1 MRIAFLKFLMST
13 FALPQK
19 FQNWINK
26 RNWGLHTHQIDVLT
40 NSDRKSQ
47 LLIAPTG
54 SGKTLSGFLPTL
66 IELDRVNFSGLHTV
80 YVSPLKALAADIK
93 RNLMIP
99 IEEMGLNIKVEDRT
113 GDTTAKTKRRQRID
127 PPQILLTTPESL
139 ALLISFPEANALFAN
154 LERIIIDEIHALV
167 ENKRGHQLLLAISRL
182 QAISKNLRKLA
193 LSATVDHPQEIAGF
207 ISENDN
213 NCPIIFAE
221 PGPDPNISM
230 LQTTASPPWSGAG
243 ATYAVPDVLEQI
255 SKHKTTLIFH
265 NTRAQAEIFF
275 HNLWLNNQDNLPV
288 AIHHGSL
295 DLAQRKRV
303 EAAITKGELR
313 AVVCTGTLDL
323 GIDWNEVDLVIQVG
337 APKNIKRLVQR
348 IGRANHTYNT
358 PSKAIIVPANKFEI
372 VECQAALE
380 AVRDKDLDGEPIAS
394 GSLDVLCQ
402 HILLVAC
409 SGKILP
415 AKLFEEIKQIG
426 AYKNLTHEEFKECMG
441 FCIDGGYALKRYEQ
455 WHRLKLDHSGNLILR
470 DPRTANKIRMNVG
483 TIQDTETLKVRT
495 HRRSGGKPLGEIEE
509 AFAASLTKGDTF
521 LIGGNIVRFES
532 LREMIVEVTHNANKQ
547 PKIATFMGTKFATST
562 KLSDRILDSFEN
574 QSWKDLPADTV
585 NWLNKQK
592 EFSQLPVRNSL
603 LIETFFR
610 KSRHY
615 LVVYGFAGR
624 NANQTLG
631 LILSKKL
638 EELNLAPLGF
648 VANDYATLIWGL
660 EKVENPIQL
669 FKFSEIELGLD
680 KWFSGNALMKR
691 TFKAVASVSGLID
704 RNLPGLR
711 KSGRQTTFSS
721 DILYDTLV
729 KYDPTHLLLK
739 ITKDE
744 AMKGL
749 IDFSRIEEM
758 FKRVDD
764 NIIHK
769 NLPHVSPL
777 AAPMLLEVGTIP
789 IEGQARELLLKN
801 EANSLMKEAGL

>member
-1 MRIAFLKFLMST
+1 MST

-182 QAISKNLRKLA
+182 QSISKNLRKLA
-193 LSATVDHPQEIAGF
+193 LSATVDRPQEIAGF

-470 DPRTANKIRMNVG
+470 DPRIANKIRMNVG

-691 TFKAVASVSGLID
+691 TFKAVASISGLID

-729 KYDPTHLLLK
+729 KYDPAHLLLK

>member
-1 MRIAFLKFLMST
+1 MST

-182 QAISKNLRKLA
+182 QSISKNLRKLA

-230 LQTTASPPWSGAG
+230 LHTTASPPWSGAG

-470 DPRTANKIRMNVG
+470 DPRIANKIRMNVG

-777 AAPMLLEVGTIP
+777 AAPMLMEVGTIP

>member
-1 MRIAFLKFLMST
+1 MST

-182 QAISKNLRKLA
+182 QSISKNLRKLA

-230 LQTTASPPWSGAG
+230 LHTTASPPWSGAG

-303 EAAITKGELR
+303 EAAITEGELR

-323 GIDWNEVDLVIQVG
+323 GIDWNEVDLVMQVG

-415 AKLFEEIKQIG
+415 SKLFEEIKQIG

-470 DPRTANKIRMNVG
+470 DPRIANKIRMNVG

>member
-1 MRIAFLKFLMST
+1 MST

-182 QAISKNLRKLA
+182 QSISKNLRKLA

-415 AKLFEEIKQIG
+415 SKLFEEIKQIG

-470 DPRTANKIRMNVG
+470 DPRIANKIRMNVG

-585 NWLNKQK
+585 NWLSKQK

>member
-1 MRIAFLKFLMST
+1 MST

-182 QAISKNLRKLA
+182 QSISKNLRKLA

-455 WHRLKLDHSGNLILR
+455 WHRLKLDYSGNLILR
-470 DPRTANKIRMNVG
+470 DPRIANKIRMNVG

>member
-1 MRIAFLKFLMST
+1 MST

-19 FQNWINK
+19 FQNWIKK
-26 RNWGLHTHQIDVLT
+26 RNWALHTHQIDVLT

-99 IEEMGLNIKVEDRT
+99 IEEMGLNIRVEDRT

-182 QAISKNLRKLA
+182 QSISKNLRKLG

-470 DPRTANKIRMNVG
+470 DPRIANKIRMNVG

>member
-1 MRIAFLKFLMST
+1 MST

-182 QAISKNLRKLA
+182 QSISKNLRKLG

-230 LQTTASPPWSGAG
+230 LHTTASPPWSGAG

-441 FCIDGGYALKRYEQ
+441 FCIDGGYALNRYEQ
-455 WHRLKLDHSGNLILR
+455 WHRLKLDPSGNLILR
-470 DPRTANKIRMNVG
+470 DPRIANKIRMNVG

-521 LIGGNIVRFES
+521 LIGGKIVRFES

>member
-1 MRIAFLKFLMST
+1 MST

-113 GDTTAKTKRRQRID
+113 GDTTAKIKRRQRID

-182 QAISKNLRKLA
+182 QSISKNLRKLA
-193 LSATVDHPQEIAGF
+193 LSATVDRPQEIAGF

-441 FCIDGGYALKRYEQ
+441 FCIDGGYALNRYEQ
-455 WHRLKLDHSGNLILR
+455 WHRLKLDPSGNLILR
-470 DPRTANKIRMNVG
+470 DPRIANKIRMNVG

-521 LIGGNIVRFES
+521 LIGGKIVRFES

-585 NWLNKQK
+585 NWLSKQK

>member
-1 MRIAFLKFLMST
+1 MST

-182 QAISKNLRKLA
+182 QSISKNLRKLA

-230 LQTTASPPWSGAG
+230 LHTTASPPWSGAG

-275 HNLWLNNQDNLPV
+275 HNLWLNNQDNLPI

-470 DPRTANKIRMNVG
+470 DPRIANKIRMNVG

-574 QSWKDLPADTV
+574 QSWKDLPSDTV

>member
-1 MRIAFLKFLMST
+1 MST
-13 FALPQK
+13 YALPQK

-182 QAISKNLRKLA
+182 QSISKNLRKLA

-230 LQTTASPPWSGAG
+230 LQTTTSPPWSGAG

-303 EAAITKGELR
+303 EAAITEGELR

-441 FCIDGGYALKRYEQ
+441 FCIDGGYALNRYEQ
-455 WHRLKLDHSGNLILR
+455 WHRLKLDPSGNLILR
-470 DPRTANKIRMNVG
+470 DPRIANKIRMNVG

>member
-1 MRIAFLKFLMST
+1 MST

-182 QAISKNLRKLA
+182 QSISKNLRKLA

-303 EAAITKGELR
+303 EAAITEGELR

-323 GIDWNEVDLVIQVG
+323 GIDWNEVDLVMQVG

-470 DPRTANKIRMNVG
+470 DPRIANKIRMNVG

-521 LIGGNIVRFES
+521 LIGGKIVRFES

>member
-1 MRIAFLKFLMST
+1 MST

-182 QAISKNLRKLA
+182 QSISKNLRKLA

-323 GIDWNEVDLVIQVG
+323 GIDWNEVDLVMQVG

-455 WHRLKLDHSGNLILR
+455 WHRLKLDPSGNLILR
-470 DPRTANKIRMNVG
+470 DPRIANKIRMNVG

>member
-1 MRIAFLKFLMST
+1 MST

-182 QAISKNLRKLA
+182 QSISKNLRKLA

-243 ATYAVPDVLEQI
+243 AAYAVPNVLEQI

-275 HNLWLNNQDNLPV
+275 HNLWLNNQDNLPI

-470 DPRTANKIRMNVG
+470 DPRIANKIRMNVG

>member
-1 MRIAFLKFLMST
+1 MST

-182 QAISKNLRKLA
+182 QSISKNLRKLA
-193 LSATVDHPQEIAGF
+193 LSATVDRPQEIAGF

-303 EAAITKGELR
+303 EAAITEGELR

-470 DPRTANKIRMNVG
+470 DPRIANKIRMNVG

>member
-1 MRIAFLKFLMST
+1 MST

-182 QAISKNLRKLA
+182 QSISKNLRKLG

-323 GIDWNEVDLVIQVG
+323 GIDWNEVDLVMQVG

-470 DPRTANKIRMNVG
+470 DPRIANKIRMNVG

-615 LVVYGFAGR
+615 LVIYGFAGR

>member
-1 MRIAFLKFLMST
+1 MST

-113 GDTTAKTKRRQRID
+113 GDTTAKIKRRQRID

-182 QAISKNLRKLA
+182 QSISKNLRKLA

-230 LQTTASPPWSGAG
+230 LHTTASPPWSGAG

-470 DPRTANKIRMNVG
+470 DPRIANKIRMNVG

>member
-1 MRIAFLKFLMST
+1 MST

-182 QAISKNLRKLA
+182 QSISKNLRKLA
-193 LSATVDHPQEIAGF
+193 LSATVDRPQEIAGF

-243 ATYAVPDVLEQI
+243 ATYSVPDVLEQI

-303 EAAITKGELR
+303 EAAITEGELR

-323 GIDWNEVDLVIQVG
+323 GIDWNEVDLVMQVG

-470 DPRTANKIRMNVG
+470 DPRIANKIRMNVG

-521 LIGGNIVRFES
+521 LIGGKIVRFES

>member
-1 MRIAFLKFLMST
+1 MST

-182 QAISKNLRKLA
+182 QSISKNLRKLA

-230 LQTTASPPWSGAG
+230 LQTTTSPPWSGAG

-470 DPRTANKIRMNVG
+470 DPRIANKIRMNVG

>member
-1 MRIAFLKFLMST
+1 MST

-26 RNWGLHTHQIDVLT
+26 RNWGLHAHQIDVLT

-182 QAISKNLRKLA
+182 QSISKNLRKLA

-230 LQTTASPPWSGAG
+230 LNTTASPPWSGAG

-470 DPRTANKIRMNVG
+470 DPRIANKIRMNVG

-532 LREMIVEVTHNANKQ
+532 LREMIVEVTHKANKQ

-585 NWLNKQK
+585 SWLNKQK

-739 ITKDE
+739 ITRDE

>member
-1 MRIAFLKFLMST
+1 MST

-182 QAISKNLRKLA
+182 QSISKNLRKLA

-230 LQTTASPPWSGAG
+230 LQTTALPPWSGAG

-415 AKLFEEIKQIG
+415 SKLFEEIKQIG

-470 DPRTANKIRMNVG
+470 DPRIANKIRMNVG

>member
-1 MRIAFLKFLMST
+1 MST

-182 QAISKNLRKLA
+182 QSISKNLRKLA

-230 LQTTASPPWSGAG
+230 LHTTASPPWSGAG
-243 ATYAVPDVLEQI
+243 ATYSVPDVLEQI

-470 DPRTANKIRMNVG
+470 DPRIANKIRMNVG

>member
-1 MRIAFLKFLMST
+1 MST

-182 QAISKNLRKLA
+182 QSISKNLRKLA

-230 LQTTASPPWSGAG
+230 LHTTASPPWSGAG

-323 GIDWNEVDLVIQVG
+323 GIDWNEVDLVMQVG

-470 DPRTANKIRMNVG
+470 DPRIANKIRMNVG

>member
-1 MRIAFLKFLMST
+1 MST

-99 IEEMGLNIKVEDRT
+99 IEEMDLNIRVEDRT

-182 QAISKNLRKLA
+182 QSISKNLRKLA
-193 LSATVDHPQEIAGF
+193 LSATVDRPQEIAGF

-230 LQTTASPPWSGAG
+230 LHTTASPPWSGAG

-470 DPRTANKIRMNVG
+470 DPRIANKIRMNVG

>member
-1 MRIAFLKFLMST
+1 MST

-182 QAISKNLRKLA
+182 QSISKNLRKLA

-303 EAAITKGELR
+303 EAAITEGELR

-455 WHRLKLDHSGNLILR
+455 WHRLKLDPSGNLILR
-470 DPRTANKIRMNVG
+470 DPRIANKIRMNVG

>member
-1 MRIAFLKFLMST
+1 MST

-19 FQNWINK
+19 FQNWIKK
-26 RNWGLHTHQIDVLT
+26 RNWALHTHQIDVLT
-40 NSDRKSQ
+40 NSDRKAQ

-66 IELDRVNFSGLHTV
+66 IELDRLNFSGLHTI

-99 IEEMGLNIKVEDRT
+99 IEEMGLNIRVEDRT

-182 QAISKNLRKLA
+182 QSISKNLRKLA

-323 GIDWNEVDLVIQVG
+323 GIDWNEVDLVMQVG

-470 DPRTANKIRMNVG
+470 DPRIANKIRMNVG

-631 LILSKKL
+631 LILSKRL

-691 TFKAVASVSGLID
+691 TFKAVASISGLID

>member
-1 MRIAFLKFLMST
+1 MST
-13 FALPQK
+13 FTLPQK

-182 QAISKNLRKLA
+182 QSISKNLRKLA

-230 LQTTASPPWSGAG
+230 LHTTASPPWSGAG

-303 EAAITKGELR
+303 EAAITEGELR

-441 FCIDGGYALKRYEQ
+441 FCIDGGYALNRYEQ
-455 WHRLKLDHSGNLILR
+455 WHRLKLDPSGNLILR
-470 DPRTANKIRMNVG
+470 DPRIANKIRMNVG

-521 LIGGNIVRFES
+521 LIGGKIVRFES
-532 LREMIVEVTHNANKQ
+532 LREMIVEVTHNASKQ

-638 EELNLAPLGF
+638 EELDLAPLGF

-744 AMKGL
+744 AMRGL

>member
-1 MRIAFLKFLMST
+1 MST

-19 FQNWINK
+19 FQNWIKK
-26 RNWGLHTHQIDVLT
+26 RNWALHTHQIDVLT
-40 NSDRKSQ
+40 NSDRKAQ

-66 IELDRVNFSGLHTV
+66 IELDRLNFSGLHTI

-99 IEEMGLNIKVEDRT
+99 IEEMGLNIRVEDRT
-113 GDTTAKTKRRQRID
+113 GDTSAKTKRRQRID

-182 QAISKNLRKLA
+182 QSISKNLRKLA

-303 EAAITKGELR
+303 EAAITEGELR

-323 GIDWNEVDLVIQVG
+323 GIDWNEVDLVMQVG

-470 DPRTANKIRMNVG
+470 DPRIANKIRMNVG

-521 LIGGNIVRFES
+521 LIGGKIVRFES

>member
-1 MRIAFLKFLMST
+1 MST
-13 FALPQK
+13 YALPQK

-182 QAISKNLRKLA
+182 QSISKNLRKLA

-230 LQTTASPPWSGAG
+230 LHTTASPPWSGAG

-415 AKLFEEIKQIG
+415 SKLFEEIKQIG

-470 DPRTANKIRMNVG
+470 DPRIANKIRMNVG

>member
-1 MRIAFLKFLMST
+1 MST

-182 QAISKNLRKLA
+182 QSISKNLRKLA

-455 WHRLKLDHSGNLILR
+455 WHRLKLDPSGNLILR
-470 DPRTANKIRMNVG
+470 DPRIANKIRMNVG

-744 AMKGL
+744 AMRGL

>member
-1 MRIAFLKFLMST
+1 MCIR
-13 FALPQK
+13 
-19 FQNWINK
+19 
-26 RNWGLHTHQIDVLT
+26 
-40 NSDRKSQ
+40 DR
-47 LLIAPTG
+47 
-54 SGKTLSGFLPTL
+54 
-66 IELDRVNFSGLHTV
+66 
-80 YVSPLKALAADIK
+80 
-93 RNLMIP
+93 
-99 IEEMGLNIKVEDRT
+99 DRT

-182 QAISKNLRKLA
+182 QSISKNLRKLA
-193 LSATVDHPQEIAGF
+193 LSATVDRPQEIAGF

-230 LQTTASPPWSGAG
+230 LHTTASPPWSGAG

-455 WHRLKLDHSGNLILR
+455 WHRLKLDPSGNLILR
-470 DPRTANKIRMNVG
+470 DPRIANKIRMNVG

-521 LIGGNIVRFES
+521 LIGGKIVRFES

>member
-1 MRIAFLKFLMST
+1 MST
-13 FALPQK
+13 YALPQK

-113 GDTTAKTKRRQRID
+113 GDTTAKIKRRQRID

-182 QAISKNLRKLA
+182 QSISKNLRKLA
-193 LSATVDHPQEIAGF
+193 LSATVDRPQEIAGF

-470 DPRTANKIRMNVG
+470 DPRIANKIRMNVG

>member
-1 MRIAFLKFLMST
+1 MST

-99 IEEMGLNIKVEDRT
+99 IEEMGLNIRVEDRT

-182 QAISKNLRKLA
+182 QSISKNLRKLA

-455 WHRLKLDHSGNLILR
+455 WHRLRLDHSGNLMLR
-470 DPRTANKIRMNVG
+470 DPRIANKIRMNVG

-532 LREMIVEVTHNANKQ
+532 LREMIVEVSHNANKQ

>member
-1 MRIAFLKFLMST
+1 MST

-113 GDTTAKTKRRQRID
+113 GDTTAKIKRRQRID

-182 QAISKNLRKLA
+182 QSISKNLRKLA
-193 LSATVDHPQEIAGF
+193 LSATVDRPQEIAGF

-470 DPRTANKIRMNVG
+470 DPRIANKIRMNVG

-521 LIGGNIVRFES
+521 LIGGKIVRFES

>member
-1 MRIAFLKFLMST
+1 MST
-13 FALPQK
+13 YALPQK

-26 RNWGLHTHQIDVLT
+26 RNWALHTHQIDVLT

-66 IELDRVNFSGLHTV
+66 IELDQVNFSGLHTV

-99 IEEMGLNIKVEDRT
+99 IEEMDLNIRVEDRT

-139 ALLISFPEANALFAN
+139 ALLISFPEANALFAR

-182 QAISKNLRKLA
+182 QSISKNLRKLG

-230 LQTTASPPWSGAG
+230 LQTTTSPPWSGAG

-303 EAAITKGELR
+303 EAAITEGELR

-323 GIDWNEVDLVIQVG
+323 GIDWNEVDLVMQVG

-441 FCIDGGYALKRYEQ
+441 FCIDGGYALNRYEQ
-455 WHRLKLDHSGNLILR
+455 WHRLKLDPSGNLILR
-470 DPRTANKIRMNVG
+470 DPRIANKIRMNVG

>member
-1 MRIAFLKFLMST
+1 MST

-182 QAISKNLRKLA
+182 QSISKNLRKLA
-193 LSATVDHPQEIAGF
+193 LSATVDRPQEIAGF

-441 FCIDGGYALKRYEQ
+441 FCIDGGYALNRYEQ
-455 WHRLKLDHSGNLILR
+455 WHRLKLDPSGNLILR
-470 DPRTANKIRMNVG
+470 DPRIANKIRMNVG

-585 NWLNKQK
+585 NWLNKQQ